1 MVSSS
6 PSMQALHYLQGPLHA
21 VVDHDAP
28 DESKHF
34 RALLAHL
41 LQFGSTVEA
50 MPEGGSVMA
59 EGESRGY
66 CWHCNR
72 LCSVLM

>member
-1 MVSSS
+1 
-6 PSMQALHYLQGPLHA
+6 MQALHYLQGPLHA
-21 VVDHDAP
+21 VVDHDAA

-50 MPEGGSVMA
+50 MPEGEMVPETGECGSVI
-59 EGESRGY
+59 
-66 CWHCNR
+66 W
-72 LCSVLM
+72 